1 VVVRLARRIAI
12 AASHGVKSAATM
24 TTTIAIMIAMKT
36 MTTMTI
42 EAAEFL
48 R

>member
-1 VVVRLARRIAI
+1 
-12 AASHGVKSAATM
+12 M